1 MPVVC
6 YRPVG
11 SNPTVIARYSSLLYD
26 TQLQTHVL
34 LWWDLAAHI
43 NLIHGVPA
51 NAAHAHHNNIRN
63 LYGSKKRNRQKDVI
77 LFTCFP
83 RKSSKVACESSNFIF
98 YINSF
103 FKCSSAASIERLT
116 GIFVHPS
123 FLAISS

>member
-51 NAAHAHHNNIRN
+51 NAAHAHHANNSN
-63 LYGSKKRNRQKDVI
+63 VYG
-77 LFTCFP
+77 
-83 RKSSKVACESSNFIF
+83 E
-98 YINSF
+98 
-103 FKCSSAASIERLT
+103 
-116 GIFVHPS
+116 
-123 FLAISS
+123 